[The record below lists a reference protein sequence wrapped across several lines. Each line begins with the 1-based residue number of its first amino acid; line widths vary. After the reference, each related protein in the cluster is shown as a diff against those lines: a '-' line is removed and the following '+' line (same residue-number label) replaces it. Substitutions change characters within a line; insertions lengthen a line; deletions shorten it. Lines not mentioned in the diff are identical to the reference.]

1 MWPSQGIPPQPA
13 QPQQSWIYNQPAY
26 QPTYQP
32 APIGNSNVTTTGS
45 MCYKNQD
52 PMHFRL
58 SHAPIVSPSIGKR
71 NSLVEDRE
79 KAFLLK
85 NSNIDPFKGM

>member
-1 MWPSQGIPPQPA
+1 
-13 QPQQSWIYNQPAY
+13 
-26 QPTYQP
+26 
-32 APIGNSNVTTTGS
+32 
-45 MCYKNQD
+45 
-52 PMHFRL
+52 MHFRL